1 MRWEWDYPPDDD
13 SASTARRDVL
23 RSLMEARVDGYLRDD
38 IQLVV
43 SELVANAVRHAA
55 TDCTLSI
62 LIGSKRVRVEVFDRD
77 ARLPSLLAAGL
88 DATWGRGLLIVT
100 AVAARWGY
108 ESAERDGA
116 KGKTVWAEFERTG
129 AAATSMGAA
138 AGGW

>member
-1 MRWEWDYPPDDD
+1 
-13 SASTARRDVL
+13 
-23 RSLMEARVDGYLRDD
+23 
-38 IQLVV
+38 
-43 SELVANAVRHAA
+43 VRHAA

-77 ARLPSLLAAGL
+77 ARPPSLLAAGL

-100 AVAARWGY
+100 AVAATWGY